1 MYCVKCGVKLSDTE
15 SKCPLCGTAVF
26 HPDIERPD
34 AEPLYPK
41 NKMPD
46 VHHKSKALCGAILI
60 LFIVPLI
67 VCLHADMSFDREI
80 QWFGYVACSVTL
92 IYVVFALPM
101 WFRKPNP
108 VIFVPCNFVGVA
120 LLLLYVNIATDGNW
134 FLTFALPITGAI
146 ALITCALVTL
156 LHYLKRGVLYI
167 VGGALMAYGLLA
179 PLIEFLLLVT
189 FNLKFIGWSV
199 YPLAVIFTAGALLIY
214 IAISPSVREILKR
227 KLFF

>member
-1 MYCVKCGVKLSDTE
+1 
-15 SKCPLCGTAVF
+15 
-26 HPDIERPD
+26 
-34 AEPLYPK
+34 
-41 NKMPD
+41 
-46 VHHKSKALCGAILI
+46 
-60 LFIVPLI
+60 
-67 VCLHADMSFDREI
+67 MSFDREI

-101 WFRKPNP
+101 WFKKPNP
-108 VIFVPCNFVGVA
+108 VIFVPCDFAAVA

-134 FLTFALPITGAI
+134 FLSFAFPITGAI

-156 LHYLKRGVLYI
+156 LYYLKRGVLYI
-167 VGGALMAYGLLA
+167 VGGALMAFGLLM

-227 KLFF
+227 KIFF